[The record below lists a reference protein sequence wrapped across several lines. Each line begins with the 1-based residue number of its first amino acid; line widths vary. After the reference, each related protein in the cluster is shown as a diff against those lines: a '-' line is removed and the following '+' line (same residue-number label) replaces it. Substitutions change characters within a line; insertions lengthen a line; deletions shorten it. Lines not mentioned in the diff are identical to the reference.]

1 MKVTEV
7 FHRRAANGKPPSAHP
22 TSAMIRHLGKDIV
35 RDFLTFNVPHM
46 AASIAFWGF
55 FSIFP
60 MVLAIV
66 LLTSSFLSYDSF
78 IETLSDN
85 VPVSDKEFIRDTLE
99 GVTENWPYTGLVS
112 VIGLVWASLAVFS
125 AVRKGMNA
133 AWGVTRA
140 RPFFRE
146 RLIDFSLMMGA
157 WLTFVASVAITPV
170 LEFTRN
176 APHVGRFFTWEGY
189 WELFRILLPLVLT
202 TFVFMFL
209 YRFVPNTQVRWRDVW
224 VGALLA
230 AVSFEVL
237 RHGFVWYVGMFSVY
251 HLVYGTAA
259 TMVVLLAWVYFSG
272 VVLLFGA
279 VVASRMN
286 KLRRMR
292 ELNGSTHIA
301 SSHLDVDM
309 LILTKTKDG

>member
-1 MKVTEV
+1 MRVTDF
-7 FHRRAANGKPPSAHP
+7 FHRRGANGKVPNAHSVSA
-22 TSAMIRHLGKDIV
+22 TARQLSKDII

-66 LLTSSFLSYDSF
+66 LLTGSFLSYDSF
-78 IETLSDN
+78 IETLGKN
-85 VPVSDKEFIRDTLE
+85 VPVSQEFIQDTLE
-99 GVTENWPYTGLVS
+99 GVTENWPYTGFVALL
-112 VIGLVWASLAVFS
+112 GLIWASLAVFS
-125 AVRKGMNA
+125 ATRKGVNA

-157 WLTFVASVAITPV
+157 WLTFVISVSITPV
-170 LEFTRN
+170 LEFSRD
-176 APHVGRFFTWEGY
+176 APYVGQFFTWEGY
-189 WELFRILLPLVLT
+189 SDLFRVILPLALT
-202 TFVFMFL
+202 FCVFMFL
-209 YRFVPNTQVRWRDVW
+209 YRFIPNTQVRWRDVW
-224 VGALLA
+224 SGALIA
-230 AVSFEVL
+230 AVSFEAL

-251 HLVYGTAA
+251 NLLYGAAA

-292 ELNGSTHIA
+292 ELNGATHVI
-301 SSHLDVDM
+301 SSHLDIDM
-309 LILTKTKDG
+309 LILTKTKDAD